1 MFFSLKK
8 YYLTINRMED
18 NKQIENKRDIQTTEI
33 NITKNKEKKGR
44 KILTPEER
52 KERDHNNYI
61 RRKNDEEYRRQV
73 IESSQ
78 RYYAKNKKAINKA
91 QYLKRL
97 EKYGAEGLR
106 ERQLN
111 YYKERCEKDP
121 TYRDK
126 LNELEKERYKQR
138 MTDAILLAMV
148 PKRKGRPRKY
158 ESVCTESTDS
168 TALPSSGDEA
178 N

>member
-1 MFFSLKK
+1 
-8 YYLTINRMED
+8 MED
-18 NKQIENKRDIQTTEI
+18 NTQIEDKRNIQTTEI
-33 NITKNKEKKGR
+33 NNIKNNEKKGKKR
-44 KILTPEER
+44 LTPEERKERDHNNYIRR

-61 RRKNDEEYRRQV
+61 RRKNDEEYRQKV
-73 IESSQ
+73 VESSR
-78 RYYAKNKKAINKA
+78 RYYEKNKKAINQA

-97 EKYGAEGLR
+97 EKYGADGLR

-111 YYKERCEKDP
+111 YYKRRCEKDP

>member
-1 MFFSLKK
+1 
-8 YYLTINRMED
+8 MED
-18 NKQIENKRDIQTTEI
+18 NKQLQGKRDIQTTEI
-33 NITKNKEKKGR
+33 NNTKNKEKKGR

-61 RRKNDEEYRRQV
+61 RRKNDEEYRRKV

-78 RYYAKNKKAINKA
+78 KYYAKNKKAINQA
-91 QYLKRL
+91 QYIKRL
-97 EKYGAEGLR
+97 EKYGIDALR

-111 YYKERCEKDP
+111 YYKERCIKDP

-148 PKRKGRPRKY
+148 PRRKGRPRKY
-158 ESVCTESTDS
+158 DFDEPNHESVCTES
-168 TALPSSGDEA
+168 TALPSSGDEG